1 MRFGHIKGGMQFGL
15 CNNPEGPEPG
25 TEQGPVRADQAAG
38 DMFWSGGSYRRA
50 AFLFDQRGAGDHH
63 GGALH
68 DFGHAA
74 LLPVRHVPAQRAAPG
89 GVPGASHSE

>member
-74 LLPVRHVPAQRAAPG
+74 LFPVRHVPAQRAAPG
-89 GVPGASHSE
+89 GVPGAPH